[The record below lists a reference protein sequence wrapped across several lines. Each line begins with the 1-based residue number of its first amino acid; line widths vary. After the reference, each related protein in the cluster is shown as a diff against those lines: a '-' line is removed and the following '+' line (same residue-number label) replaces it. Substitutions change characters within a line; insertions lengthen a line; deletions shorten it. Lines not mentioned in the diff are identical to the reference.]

1 MRRLLTLTLALTL
14 GACTVGPNYRP
25 PQLATPA
32 RFAEPAP
39 GAADQTADLSR
50 WWTQLGDPE
59 LDSLIDRALAQ
70 NLDLKNAVSRVAE
83 ARQAVR
89 IARAAELPSASA
101 APVALRRDVPF
112 PAPSAAGNTNSGSAS
127 TAGLALP
134 NHLHLYS
141 LGGDV
146 QWQVDLF
153 GGARRGVE
161 AARAEVEASLWQARD
176 SQVSLSAEVARD
188 YLMLRQAQARKA
200 VAQAD
205 IQRLQ
210 DLLGLVH
217 ARRRFGLDT
226 ELDVNQQLTALYAR
240 QVSLPQDDKQIR
252 SAAHAL
258 AVLLAEN
265 PTALDAELIPK
276 PLPAAPLV
284 LPVGLPSDLLRRRP
298 DIRAAERQLAAAT
311 AQIGVAVADQYPKL
325 DLIGLA
331 SFTGT
336 DLGDLLKAS
345 NLSGISVADG
355 SWSIFSGGRLRAAV
369 RQRREEARQAELG
382 WRQTVLTALREV
394 EDALSAYAA
403 DTRQTEALD
412 LDLKTARDTAQLTD
426 QRYRSGLSAF
436 TDVLLAEA
444 AIESAEDQWVT
455 AQSARIENLTTLYAA
470 LGGGWR

>member
-1 MRRLLTLTLALTL
+1 MLALTL
-14 GACTVGPNYRP
+14 GACTVGPNYRQ
-25 PQLATPA
+25 PQLTPPA

-50 WWTQLGDPE
+50 WWAQLGDPE

-70 NLDLKNAVSRVAE
+70 NLDLKRAVSRVAE

-89 IARAAELPSASA
+89 IARAAELPSVSA
-101 APVALRRDVPF
+101 DPIALRRDVPF
-112 PAPSAAGNTNSGSAS
+112 PPSSSASTQGNGSSGSAANAS

-161 AARAEVEASLWQARD
+161 AARAEAEASLWQARD

-200 VAQAD
+200 VAEAD
-205 IQRLQ
+205 IRRLR

-217 ARRRFGLDT
+217 ARRQFGLDT

-240 QVSLPQDDKQIR
+240 QVSLPQYDKQIR

-258 AVLLAEN
+258 AVLLAQT
-265 PTALDAELIPK
+265 PTALDAELTPK
-276 PLPAAPLV
+276 PLPAVPLV

-331 SFTGT
+331 SFAGT

-345 NLSGISVADG
+345 NFSTIGVADG
-355 SWSIFSGGRLRAAV
+355 SWSIFNGGRLRAAAA
-369 RQRREEARQAELG
+369 QRREQARQAELS

-394 EDALSAYAA
+394 EDALAGYAA
-403 DTRQTEALD
+403 DTRQTAQLELN
-412 LDLKTARDTAQLTD
+412 LKTARDTAQLTD

-444 AIESAEDQWVT
+444 AIESAEDQLVT
-455 AQSARIENLTTLYAA
+455 AQSARMDDLTSLYAA
-470 LGGGWR
+470 LGGGWK